1 MKLSKYQKKE
11 KINFINIDVEGMDYN
26 ILTKIKIEE
35 LRPNLIA
42 IETHKV
48 DGMESKDYF
57 EIKNLLEK
65 KKFTIFRRVG
75 PTTLFQL
82 I

>member
-1 MKLSKYQKKE
+1 M
-11 KINFINIDVEGMDYN
+11 
-26 ILTKIKIEE
+26 
-35 LRPNLIA
+35 
-42 IETHKV
+42 ETHKV
-48 DGMESKDYF
+48 DGMKSKDYF
-57 EIKNLLEK
+57 EIKNFLEK